1 MPTPA
6 RPPTLISPPVSPAS
20 AQAAGLVRLRYLARS
35 AILVR
40 GARSGAAYRFSAQ
53 QPVMAVQRADVEPL
67 LATGHF
73 RREG

>member
-1 MPTPA
+1 MSTPGNG
-6 RPPTLISPPVSPAS
+6 
-20 AQAAGLVRLRYLARS
+20 AGTVRLRYLARA

-40 GARSGAAYRFSAQ
+40 GTRSGSAYRFSENQ
-53 QPVMAVQRADVEPL
+53 QVVAVQRVDAESL

>member
-1 MPTPA
+1 VALPPA
-6 RPPTLISPPVSPAS
+6 RPADLPAAPPTPGT
-20 AQAAGLVRLRYLARS
+20 AAGTVRLRYLARA

-40 GARSGAAYRFSAQ
+40 GARSGAAYRFSENQ
-53 QPVMAVQRADVEPL
+53 QVVAVQRVDAEPL